1 MFPRSRPRLLDRPI
15 ARRFLAATLVLLS
28 AASSRADVGALYVS
42 TDFDAELARAAD
54 LLEEGQRGEAGR
66 VLSEI
71 RRQAGQ
77 RAWDARVAMLLA
89 IDDERRGDFAAAARV
104 LAETSAA
111 PIGLESYRR
120 DRLARDL
127 AASGQV
133 AAALAEY
140 AALEEGDD
148 AYAGAAR
155 TALDHAALLE
165 RAGAPGRAAAVLAR
179 AASASPSS
187 SLDLAPQRLR
197 LALRTGDAAGARAA
211 ARQLL
216 LEAPFAD
223 VAAENS
229 AEVRQ
234 ALRAEETRLSPED
247 RARRG
252 RALVSAGDF
261 RRGAAVLEGVGV
273 AGAAPT
279 VDERDATLVA
289 LARAEARLGRTAKAL
304 AAVARV
310 PASGSPAS
318 FEARLLRVEIE
329 SGRGAPREAR
339 ERPEDREARFA
350 DTLRGLASPEAPPGV
365 RSAARER
372 LVRLA
377 YEAGDFDAGLAQA
390 RALVAESPGTRTG
403 FEPLWKLAWDVYRS
417 GQWALARSRFETLGS
432 LYAALDLRRRLTYW
446 RARCLEHEGSE
457 GRAGLLFQ
465 SLARAD
471 PPDLYA
477 LFARKRVSTRIPR
490 RPPLPDPSQ
499 ATATFRR
506 VDELLRLRLFEEA
519 SAEARRLPAS
529 RGRDLRLAGSEF
541 ALGRFAAAALSAKRA
556 FPEMGTAEEG
566 RVPDAWRRLYYPIE
580 EGGFLAESARE
591 FSLDPAILRALV
603 RQESLFEAKAKSR
616 AGALGLTQLLPS
628 TARSL
633 AKSVLRVRYRRAF
646 LYDPGFNSQLGAAYL
661 KRLYDQFDGNA
672 IYALAAYN
680 GGPGRMA
687 NVLGQNRG
695 LAEDEVFESHP
706 AWESRDYVR
715 RVMLFSESYRELY
728 PQAPITTS
736 PPAPPEPSKGTAAG
750 PGA

>member
-1 MFPRSRPRLLDRPI
+1 LSPRFRPRLRDRPI
-15 ARRFLAATLVLLS
+15 ARGFLAAALALLF
-28 AASSRADVGALYVS
+28 ASGSRADVGGLIVS

-54 LLEEGQRGEAGR
+54 LLEEGQRAEAER

-71 RRQAGQ
+71 RRLAGQ

-89 IDDERRGDFAAAARV
+89 IDDERRGDFTAAARG

-133 AAALAEY
+133 GAALAEY
-140 AALEEGDD
+140 ATLEESDD
-148 AYAGAAR
+148 AYARAAR
-155 TALDHAALLE
+155 TVLDHAALLE
-165 RAGAPGRAAAVLAR
+165 RAGAPGKAAAVLAR

-187 SLDLAPQRLR
+187 SLDLAPQRLH

-216 LEAPFAD
+216 LEAPLTD
-223 VAAENS
+223 AATDNS
-229 AEVRQ
+229 ADVRQ
-234 ALRAEETRLSPED
+234 ALHAEEARLSPAD

-261 RRGAAVLEGVGV
+261 RRGAAVLEGAGV
-273 AGAAPT
+273 AGAAG
-279 VDERDATLVA
+279 DERDATLLA

-310 PASGSPAS
+310 PASVSPAS

-329 SGRGAPREAR
+329 SGRGAPRAAR
-339 ERPEDREARFA
+339 ERPEGREARLT
-350 DTLRGLASPEAPPGV
+350 DTLRGLASPEAPAGV

-390 RALVAESPGTRTG
+390 RALVAESPGTRAG
-403 FEPLWKLAWDVYRS
+403 FEPLWRLAWDVYRS
-417 GQWALARSRFETLGS
+417 GQWALARARFETLGA

-457 GRAGLLFQ
+457 GRAGFLFQ

-541 ALGRFAAAALSAKRA
+541 ALGRFAAAAQSAKRA

-580 EGGFLAESARE
+580 EGGFLADRARE

-603 RQESLFEAKAKSR
+603 RQESLFEARAKSR

-646 LYDPGFNSQLGAAYL
+646 LYDPGVNAQLGAAYL
-661 KRLYDQFDGNA
+661 KRLYDQFAGNA

-715 RVMLFSESYRELY
+715 RVMLYSESYRELY
-728 PQAPITTS
+728 PQAPVTTS
-736 PPAPPEPSKGTAAG
+736 PPALPEPSKGTAAG